1 MPIIIPDG
9 KLLSREQ
16 AAELLDMS
24 ASTLKVRGG
33 DTECLLEIRQTKK
46 VQFNPHQIA
55 AHREA
60 VWNYGKCDGRCK
72 SALQSRMRV
81 TKLREVS

>member
-1 MPIIIPDG
+1 MPIILDDK

-16 AAELLDMS
+16 AAELLDIS

-46 VQFNPHQIA
+46 VQFNPYQVL

-60 VWNYGKCDGRCK
+60 VWQYGKCEGRCTK
-72 SALQSRMRV
+72 ALE
-81 TKLREVS
+81 TKALKIADVV